1 MSSRVKFL
9 SIIKYTF
16 RESFAKKTFITFFG
30 LSTILHLF
38 FIFALNIDIIDGAM
52 AMINVMGQEVEK
64 TDIRKILITVQSA
77 IAGVAFA
84 GGIFLSIFATAN
96 FIPSMLEKGHIEL
109 LISKPLARYQI
120 LLGKYLGAQA
130 NIAFNVVYLILG
142 SWLIMSLKTGI
153 WYFQYLYT
161 IPMVIATFAIV
172 YALMVLVGVLSR
184 SPGVTIMVAFS
195 VFFLSQF
202 LMTKDQIYAFLNSK
216 FYYYLL
222 EGFYHV
228 LPKISE
234 LGEMNITLVL
244 GKPIESWMPLW
255 TSAISGAVMLSV
267 ATYIFAKKDF

>member
-1 MSSRVKFL
+1 MNPHVKFL
-9 SIIKYTF
+9 SIIIFTF

-38 FIFALNIDIIDGAM
+38 FIFALNVDVIDGAM
-52 AMINVMGQEVEK
+52 AMINVMGQDVDE
-64 TDIRKILITVQSA
+64 TNIRKILITVQSA

-84 GGIFLSIFATAN
+84 GGIFLSIFATAS
-96 FIPSMLEKGHIEL
+96 FIPSMLESGHIEL
-109 LISKPLARYQI
+109 LISKPLHRYQI
-120 LLGKYLGAQA
+120 LLGKYLGAQL
-130 NIAFNVVYLILG
+130 NIAFNVIYLIVG
-142 SWLIMSLKTGI
+142 TWLIMSLKTGI

-202 LMTKDQIYAFLNSK
+202 LMVKDQIYAFLNSK

-222 EGFYHV
+222 EGFYHG

-255 TSAISGAVMLSV
+255 TSAISGAVMLSI
-267 ATYIFAKKDF
+267 ATYIFSKKDF

>member
-1 MSSRVKFL
+1 MNSHVKFL

-38 FIFALNIDIIDGAM
+38 FIFALNVDIIDGAM
-52 AMINVMGQEVEK
+52 AMINVMGQDVEK
-64 TDIRKILITVQSA
+64 TDIRKVLVTVQSA

-109 LISKPLARYQI
+109 LISKPLHRYQL

-130 NIAFNVVYLILG
+130 NIAFNVVYLIIG

-202 LMTKDQIYAFLNSK
+202 LMAKDQIYAFLNNK
-216 FYYYLL
+216 FYDYLL
-222 EGFYHV
+222 EGFYHG
-228 LPKISE
+228 LPKIAE

-244 GKPIESWMPLW
+244 GNPIESWMPLW
-255 TSAISGAVMLSV
+255 TSAISGAAMLSI